1 MPDTNKSNLSAR
13 LLRLLLLR
21 GLRHLQMRP
30 RLWSSVVIGIIVAL
44 VLPSDWVGHSL
55 TRGLIGWNVG
65 ALLYLTM
72 AFAMMSHAASAS
84 TRASAKLQDE
94 GQYTIL
100 FLVSIATVAVLVAI
114 AAQLNY
120 AKDTHGP
127 LKAAHIGLA
136 FLTVMTAWLFTQTMF
151 ALHYA
156 HEFHMKRDVSASP
169 AFVFP
174 GTDEPD
180 HFDFLYVACIIGTS
194 GQTADVSFSSRRT
207 RRVGLMHCVLA
218 FFFNTTLLA
227 LTINVAAGLI

>member
-1 MPDTNKSNLSAR
+1 MTASKKATQP
-13 LLRLLLLR
+13 
-21 GLRHLQMRP
+21 GFIRHLRMRP
-30 RLWSSVVIGIIVAL
+30 RLWSSVAAGIVIGL
-44 VLPSDWVGHSL
+44 LLPSTWVEHSL
-55 TRGLIGWNVG
+55 TRGLIGWNAG
-65 ALLYLTM
+65 ALLYLVMT
-72 AFAMMSHAASAS
+72 FAMMVRS
-84 TRASAKLQDE
+84 TSDAMRSRAKLQDE

-100 FLVSIATVAVLVAI
+100 VLVSVASVAVLVAI
-114 AAQLNY
+114 AAQLAY
-120 AKDTHGP
+120 AKDTHGA

-156 HEFHMKRDVSASP
+156 HDFHAKRESSSP

-180 HFDFLYVACIIGTS
+180 YFDFLYVACIIGTS
-194 GQTADVSFSSRRT
+194 GQTADVAFSARRT

>member
-1 MPDTNKSNLSAR
+1 MTESKKATQP
-13 LLRLLLLR
+13 
-21 GLRHLQMRP
+21 GFIRHLRMRP
-30 RLWSSVVIGIIVAL
+30 RLWSSVAAGIVIGL
-44 VLPSDWVGHSL
+44 LLPSTWVEQSL
-55 TRGLIGWNVG
+55 TRGLIGWNAG
-65 ALLYLTM
+65 ALLYLVMTFTM
-72 AFAMMSHAASAS
+72 MVRSTSDAMRS
-84 TRASAKLQDE
+84 RAKLQDE

-100 FLVSIATVAVLVAI
+100 VLVSVASVAVLVAI
-114 AAQLNY
+114 AAQLAY
-120 AKDTHGP
+120 AKDTHGA

-156 HEFHMKRDVSASP
+156 HDFHAKRESSSP

-180 HFDFLYVACIIGTS
+180 YFDFLYVACIIGTS
-194 GQTADVSFSSRRT
+194 GQTADVAFSARRT

>member
-1 MPDTNKSNLSAR
+1 MPITKKNNLLAR
-13 LLRLLLLR
+13 LLSLP
-21 GLRHLQMRP
+21 GLRHLRMRP
-30 RLWSSVVIGIIVAL
+30 RLWSSVVVGIVVAL
-44 VLPSDWVGHSL
+44 LLPSDWVGHSL

-65 ALLYLTM
+65 ALLYLILT
-72 AFAMMSHAASAS
+72 FAMMSRATTASMR
-84 TRASAKLQDE
+84 TQAKLQDE

-114 AAQLNY
+114 AAQLAY
-120 AKDTHGP
+120 AKDTHGAM
-127 LKAAHIGLA
+127 KAGHIGLA

-156 HEFHMKRDVSASP
+156 HEFHMKRGASASP

-180 HFDFLYVACIIGTS
+180 FFDFLYVACIIGTS
-194 GQTADVSFSSRRT
+194 GQTADVSFSARRT